1 MRLTRSEEDGTT
13 VLEISGTVTLGESA
27 REFAAALQQV
37 FDETAGGVVV
47 DLAAID
53 YVDSTGIGE
62 LVGHLQRFTEA
73 GRRLALLRPQQR
85 IEALLKLTRLERIF
99 PIFHDRE
106 EAKQFARGER
116 EG

>member
-1 MRLTRSEEDGTT
+1 MRLTRSEEDGIT
-13 VLEISGTVTLGESA
+13 VVEIIGTVTLGESA
-27 REFAAALQQV
+27 REFAVALQQV
-37 FDETAGGVVV
+37 FDETESGVVI

-99 PIFHDRE
+99 PIFHDRDR
-106 EAKQFARGER
+106 AKSFARGGED
-116 EG
+116 G